1 MFAIEIIV
9 AMEGIIVIKVWHN
22 CFAYQ
27 GGFLLSLSVCIS
39 TCNGFQHKIYQFSVG
54 APFTPSVAYLHI
66 PSCPPLESRHS
77 FSVPLRAPGLSLAPI
92 SSRFL
97 TSAPFLS
104 RSICKSSCCSPPL
117 ARAEGSM
124 SERATY
130 CNHWPIPQPSFG
142 PWPPFPWLQVRSFI
156 SAERL

>member
-22 CFAYQ
+22 CFAYL

-66 PSCPPLESRHS
+66 L
-77 FSVPLRAPGLSLAPI
+77 
-92 SSRFL
+92 L
-97 TSAPFLS
+97 TQPVL
-104 RSICKSSCCSPPL
+104 
-117 ARAEGSM
+117 
-124 SERATY
+124 
-130 CNHWPIPQPSFG
+130 PSFG
-142 PWPPFPWLQVRSFI
+142 EPSELFCASPCPWPLLGSHLFPFPHLGSIFVSKHLQELLLFTPAGPSRGI
-156 SAERL
+156 DERAGHLL